1 MKVVIFCGGMG
12 LRMREASQLVP
23 KPMVT
28 IGGRPLLWHLMSYY
42 AHYGHRDF
50 VLCTGYKGEVIEA
63 YFRDAVDGSTEV
75 YVLDD
80 GSERIEIERPDMS
93 GWSVTLVNTGLE
105 ANIAQRLLAARPHLE
120 GEEMFLANYGDVL
133 SDVDLDALVA
143 AFEDSGRTAGLV
155 CVRPPHTFHV
165 VEMGAAEGMLAPVT
179 TLGEFSR
186 ADVWINGG
194 FFTLRP
200 AVFDAIEPGEELV
213 ERPFQRLAGAGE
225 LLAHRHDGFW
235 VPMDSLKDRQ
245 HLEDLWEAGADV
257 WSVWR
262 GQEPEP
268 RAEVLAR

>member
-28 IGGRPLLWHLMSYY
+28 VGGRPLLWHLMRYY
-42 AHYGHRDF
+42 AHFGHTDF
-50 VLCTGYKGEVIEA
+50 ILCTGYKGEVIEA
-63 YFRDAVDGSTEV
+63 YFRDAAQGCTDA
-75 YVLDD
+75 YILDD

-93 GWSVTLVNTGLE
+93 GWTITLVDTGLE
-105 ANIAQRLLAARPHLE
+105 ANIAQRLLAARHHLE
-120 GEEMFLANYGDVL
+120 SEEMFLANYGDVL
-133 SDVDLDALVA
+133 SDVDLDAMVDAFDQSGCA
-143 AFEDSGRTAGLV
+143 ASLV

-165 VEMGAAEGMLAPVT
+165 VEVEPGAGMLAPVSF
-179 TLGEFSR
+179 LGEFSR

-194 FFTLRP
+194 FFALRP
-200 AVFDAIEPGEELV
+200 HVFDAIEPGEELV
-213 ERPFQRLAGAGE
+213 ERPFQRLAAAGQ
-225 LLAHRHDGFW
+225 LLAHKHDGFW

-262 GQEPEP
+262 RPE
-268 RAEVLAR
+268 RQAEAVAG